1 MNPDAVVVRSQAL
14 MEAEVDG
21 ELVGLHVA
29 KGVCYGFNKTAT
41 RLWLLIEQ
49 PRVLSELIDQLM
61 REFHGE
67 RAVCEREVVEL
78 LEDLRSDG
86 LVRIE
91 E

>member
-1 MNPDAVVVRSQAL
+1 MNSNAVIVRCQAL

-41 RLWLLIEQ
+41 RLWALIEQ

-61 REFHGE
+61 REFRGE
-67 RAVCEREVVEL
+67 RSVCEREVVEL
-78 LEDLRSDG
+78 LQDLSSDG
-86 LVRIE
+86 LIRIE